1 MARVRRARVAKRR
14 GSTAGKSAADR
25 TGRRRAQAVPP
36 EPCAGNGLGRREVEV
51 LQSLAGG
58 RSRKQIAAA
67 LFISPLTV
75 HTHLKNIYVKLE
87 AHNQIEALNAARS
100 RGVIA

>member
-1 MARVRRARVAKRR
+1 MVPADEAQSK
-14 GSTAGKSAADR
+14 TAE
-25 TGRRRAQAVPP
+25 AVLPRP
-36 EPCAGNGLGRREVEV
+36 FASNRLGPREVEV

-75 HTHLKNIYVKLE
+75 HTHLKNIYVKLD